1 MYVLVFMQ
9 HLIIKIRKI
18 NTLRAGALLLGISGF
33 LVVAPAAFGA
43 TIIPVPFTSQAP
55 LGNWAEP
62 WQDFCEEAS
71 VVMAAHFLRGTP
83 LSPKLAETEMQI
95 IKQYE
100 ELVLKKYDDTSA
112 AETASILKNLYGFNN
127 IETRRIESISDI
139 TKELMQNKIVL
150 VPAAG
155 RLLRNPNFKAPGPA
169 YHMIVIR
176 GFDDAKHTFITN
188 DPGTRKGNGYVY
200 DQKLL
205 FRAIHDWNN
214 GDVMRGEKNIVVAGK

>member
-1 MYVLVFMQ
+1 M
-9 HLIIKIRKI
+9 KKI
-18 NTLRAGALLLGISGF
+18 NTTRWGALALGASIFS
-33 LVVAPAAFGA
+33 LTATPLSAAM
-43 TIIPVPFTSQAP
+43 IIPVPFTSQAP
-55 LGNWAEP
+55 GGNWAEP

-71 VVMAAHFLRGTP
+71 VVMAAHFLGGTP
-83 LSPKLAETEMQI
+83 LTAKRAETEKQI

-127 IETRRIESISDI
+127 IETRRIESASDI

-150 VPAAG
+150 VPVAG
-155 RLLRNPNFKAPGPA
+155 RMLHNPYFKAPGPF
-169 YHMIVIR
+169 YHMVVIR
-176 GFDDAKHTFITN
+176 GFNDAKHTFVTN

-200 DQKLL
+200 DQELL

-214 GDVMRGEKNIVVAGK
+214 GDVMHGEKNIIMAGK